1 MVMYKKSVVFATVS
15 LLATTS
21 AARTKS
27 KKSKKNRT
35 KSKKSKK
42 DPTDTCRLIQP
53 EPWDDVGV
61 KVTPVGSVP
70 VVNTDP
76 GSYNMVPVE
85 NFEKLYVVDQKEGII
100 YCFDEIDGVDVV
112 FDATVMEGE
121 LELEIAYPEPI
132 WNGGDQ
138 RISALFPGKTSD
150 EVVIVFQTSVIPD
163 ALLASGFDTSTRIAK
178 NTNANLNVP
187 DDPEYHIGGPTTGSV
202 YKTFYKFQV
211 DEAGMFVDGQ
221 PFFAYERAQNTF
233 GHDGAAGFTS
243 PGGKILVPVGDC
255 FPFGT
260 NGRPASQDLDEHC
273 GKILLIDPEDG
284 SFEIAAS
291 GVRNSQQ
298 IANYKDG
305 LLYIIDI
312 GGITAEEVNVV
323 SLEALL
329 DTTEVENFGW
339 GMRETEDFGREGTFK
354 VEPGQ
359 PLVFASPNCV
369 GEQTEAESE
378 GFIKPWMQYGRGPDL
393 PLFGITS
400 AVVSR
405 LSFDK
410 IKVATTEFNTGKL
423 IVAKKEYKE
432 GKVLESFDVPI
443 YDENMMLL
451 ENGFNN
457 LTEFGDR
464 NDPRLFTY
472 PDGTAGVFLER
483 TGSFFRLNEI
493 E

>member
-1 MVMYKKSVVFATVS
+1 
-15 LLATTS
+15 
-21 AARTKS
+21 
-27 KKSKKNRT
+27 
-35 KSKKSKK
+35 
-42 DPTDTCRLIQP
+42 
-53 EPWDDVGV
+53 
-61 KVTPVGSVP
+61 
-70 VVNTDP
+70 
-76 GSYNMVPVE
+76 
-85 NFEKLYVVDQKEGII
+85 
-100 YCFDEIDGVDVV
+100 
-112 FDATVMEGE
+112 
-121 LELEIAYPEPI
+121 
-132 WNGGDQ
+132 
-138 RISALFPGKTSD
+138 LFPGKTSN

-163 ALLASGFDTSTRIAK
+163 ALLASGFDTNRVAK
-178 NTNANLNVP
+178 NTNADLNVP
-187 DDPEYHIGGPTTGSV
+187 DDLEYHIGGPTTGSV

-211 DEAGMFVDGQ
+211 DEAGMFANGK

-243 PGGKILVPVGDC
+243 PDGKILVPVGDC
-255 FPFGT
+255 FPYGT

-284 SFEIAAS
+284 SFDIAAL

-305 LLYIIDI
+305 LLYMIDI

-339 GMRETEDFGREGTFK
+339 GMRKNEEFGREGTFK
-354 VEPGQ
+354 VESGE

-369 GEQTEAESE
+369 GEQTKAESK

-393 PLFGITS
+393 PLFGVTS

-405 LSFDK
+405 LSFNK
-410 IKVATTEFNTGKL
+410 IKLATTEFNTGKL
-423 IVAKKEYKE
+423 IVAKEEYEE

-443 YDENMMLL
+443 YDENMVFL

-493 E
+493 GMADESK